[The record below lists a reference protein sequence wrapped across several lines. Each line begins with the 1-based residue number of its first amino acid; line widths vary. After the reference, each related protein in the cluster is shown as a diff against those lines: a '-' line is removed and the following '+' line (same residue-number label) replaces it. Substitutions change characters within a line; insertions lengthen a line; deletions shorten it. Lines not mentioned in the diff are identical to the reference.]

1 MAKHNFF
8 HYLLTALWITIKA
21 IPLIGVGVVVFLV
34 GFLIFKN
41 AGQPYDIM
49 IGFPLM
55 LLGASATGVNLYE
68 ALASILDLRY
78 SRGHCP
84 ICNPP
89 NSGV

>member
-21 IPLIGVGVVVFLV
+21 IPLIGVGIVLFLV

-49 IGFPLM
+49 LGFPVM
-55 LLGASATGVNLYE
+55 LLGAGVTGVNVYE
-68 ALASILDLRY
+68 ALASILDRQY
-78 SRGHCP
+78 SRSHCP
-84 ICNPP
+84 ICQKADQ
-89 NSGV
+89 G

>member
-1 MAKHNFF
+1 MANHNFF
-8 HYLLTALWITIKA
+8 HWLITALWITIKA

-41 AGQPYDIM
+41 TGSPFDLMAGL
-49 IGFPLM
+49 PLM
-55 LLGASATGVNLYE
+55 LLGASVAGVNLYE

-84 ICNPP
+84 ICNP
-89 NSGV
+89 